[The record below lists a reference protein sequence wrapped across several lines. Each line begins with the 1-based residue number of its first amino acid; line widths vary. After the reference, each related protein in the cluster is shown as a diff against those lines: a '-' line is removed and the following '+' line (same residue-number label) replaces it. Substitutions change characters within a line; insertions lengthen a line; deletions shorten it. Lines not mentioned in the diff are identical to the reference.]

1 MERKL
6 SLLYIFPSQ
15 LLYLPLPIYT
25 LPSHCCPNVYC
36 YFYCRIEQVEQVE
49 ELLKGGK
56 GCLINPP
63 HLLLYTTINPNPPHL
78 ALGAAPRPCSSLFLR
93 GRLGSTPSSPTSHQP
108 LKWSDHLYG
117 LVGLGNSDGA
127 LSIFQRTTLAHYIG
141 DRGKTSASYFEFIQQ
156 QRNKRTDITSMWS
169 E

>member
-1 MERKL
+1 M
-6 SLLYIFPSQ
+6 
-15 LLYLPLPIYT
+15 
-25 LPSHCCPNVYC
+25 
-36 YFYCRIEQVEQVE
+36 
-49 ELLKGGK
+49 
-56 GCLINPP
+56 INPP

-108 LKWSDHLYG
+108 LKWSGHPNG
-117 LVGLGNSDGA
+117 LVGLGNSDEA
-127 LSIFQRTTLAHYIG
+127 LSIFKRTTLLAHYID

>member
-1 MERKL
+1 M
-6 SLLYIFPSQ
+6 
-15 LLYLPLPIYT
+15 
-25 LPSHCCPNVYC
+25 
-36 YFYCRIEQVEQVE
+36 
-49 ELLKGGK
+49 
-56 GCLINPP
+56 INPP

-78 ALGAAPRPCSSLFLR
+78 ALGAALRPCSSLFLR

-108 LKWSDHLYG
+108 LKWSGYPNG
-117 LVGLGNSDGA
+117 LVGLGNSDGG
-127 LSIFQRTTLAHYIG
+127 LSIFKRTTLLAHYID